1 MKIRAWAA
9 IPALLGAASAAMASQ
24 PMGIPVG
31 TAVGEALG
39 AVVGTELPAALGNAL
54 PVGVGGVAAITALSL
69 IVGIQ
74 LVKRKKR

>member
-1 MKIRAWAA
+1 MKMRSWA
-9 IPALLGAASAAMASQ
+9 IPAILCATSPVMASQ
-24 PMGIPVG
+24 VVGISVG
-31 TAVGEALG
+31 AAVGEALG

>member
-1 MKIRAWAA
+1 
-9 IPALLGAASAAMASQ
+9 MASQ
-24 PMGIPVG
+24 VVGISVG
-31 TAVGEALG
+31 AAVGEALG